1 MAKTEKPEKADGRL
15 RGPKKARAPFQL
27 PPDVI
32 ERMRNAVV
40 AREREGETMA
50 ALAERG
56 IRHELDR
63 LERER
68 GAPFPRRRRDP
79 RTGRPLGT

>member
-1 MAKTEKPEKADGRL
+1 MAKATTAKTDGRA
-15 RGPKKARAPFQL
+15 RGPKKQRAPFTL

-40 AREREGETMA
+40 ARERDGETMA
-50 ALAERG
+50 ALGERA
-56 IRHELDR
+56 IRNELDR

-68 GAPFPRRRRDP
+68 GAPFPPRRRDP
-79 RTGRPLGT
+79 KAGRPVGS